1 MTHDRPEDLPVNVG
15 QGPGS
20 TITPAA
26 RQAVL
31 DAAAVL
37 QMRRSEIAGQA
48 ARGELRDVEV
58 VAVGMK
64 AIQEWLARGNETWQ
78 QVLSV
83 RPTATTTQLRASLP
97 NNRVWYEQ
105 GISMVSVFDFYGM
118 SAEARLL
125 LANETVG
132 DYLFGCA
139 PVQMKIIDRR
149 AVLLQGPEVDGFDS
163 LMSVSAP
170 ACMSAAWRYW
180 EAVLASCVP
189 ADVPTGRPL
198 DAFSRRQRQVI
209 ALLASDLGDEAI
221 AASLDVSVRTV
232 RADVAAI
239 LAALGVRS
247 RFAAAIRI
255 ARLDPDA

>member
-1 MTHDRPEDLPVNVG
+1 MTRERPEDLPLNVG
-15 QGPGS
+15 LGPGS
-20 TITPAA
+20 SITPAA

-37 QMRRSEIAGQA
+37 QMRRSEIAA
-48 ARGELRDVEV
+48 AAVRGDLRDTEI

-64 AIQEWLARGNETWQ
+64 GINQWLQRGNEKWHE
-78 QVLSV
+78 VLSV
-83 RPTATTTQLRASLP
+83 RASATTTQLRASLP
-97 NNRVWYEQ
+97 TNREWYEQ
-105 GISMVSVFDFYGM
+105 GISMVSVFDYYGT
-118 SAEARLL
+118 SREARML
-125 LANETVG
+125 LANETIG

-163 LMSVSAP
+163 IMSVSAP

-189 ADVPTGRPL
+189 ADAPTGRPL
-198 DAFSRRQRQVI
+198 DAFSKRQRQII

-239 LAALGVRS
+239 LSALGVRS
-247 RFAAAIRI
+247 RFAAAMRI
-255 ARLDPDA
+255 ARLDPDV

>member
-1 MTHDRPEDLPVNVG
+1 MTQGRPEDLPLNVG
-15 QGPGS
+15 HGPGS

-37 QMRRSEIAGQA
+37 QMRRSEAAAQA
-48 ARGELRDVEV
+48 ARGELNGIEV

-64 AIQEWLARGNETWQ
+64 AIQEWLGRGSESWHE
-78 QVLSV
+78 VLSV

-97 NNRVWYEQ
+97 HNRSWYRQ
-105 GISMVSVFDFYGM
+105 GISMVSVFDYYGT
-118 SAEARLL
+118 SAEARML
-125 LANETVG
+125 LANETIG

-139 PVQMKIIDRR
+139 TVQMKVIDRR
-149 AVLLQGPEVDGFDS
+149 SVLLQGPEVDGFDS

-170 ACMSAAWRYW
+170 GCMDAAWRYW
-180 EAVLASCVP
+180 EAVLASCAP
-189 ADVPTGRPL
+189 AGSPTGRPL
-198 DAFSRRQRQVI
+198 DDFTRRQRQVI
-209 ALLASDLGDEAI
+209 ALLSSDLGDEAI

-239 LAALGVRS
+239 LARMGVKS
-247 RFAAAIRI
+247 RCAAALRI